1 MANNITESRESLDL
15 DLGRYLMILKRRWLS
30 VTSIFLGTVALSAFV
45 TTLPK
50 PSYEA
55 EGKLL
60 FRMPSFNVVGTNLLP
75 NNNEGKEAGDLRSLV
90 STQNPISTQIE
101 VISSPLLLQQVIDKL
116 QLKDEN
122 GELLRSEDL
131 RKKLTLKII
140 GGTDV
145 LRVSYQSNN
154 PEEAAAVVNTVMNLY
169 LENDILANRAEAE
182 ATRKFMAKQ
191 LPVSQAAVNRAEV
204 ALRVFR
210 QKNNIADLTEETRSS
225 VGIIANLDNEIN
237 AIKAQLAE
245 VNAQSNELRQKLGLN
260 SQEALAVS
268 SLSQSP
274 AVQGVLTQLQEVER
288 QLANERSRF
297 LDDNPVIVGL
307 EARKA
312 NLNNLLQQQVTQTV
326 GQQSQFAPRLLQI
339 GELRQNLIQN
349 FLQQEVQSFGLNQR
363 LASLTN
369 SRSAYAQRMKFIP
382 QLIQTQRELERKV
395 EVAQSTYQTLLKKVQ
410 ELQVAENRNTA
421 NARIIT
427 QALVPEQPESTKKLI
442 ILVLGGMAGAF
453 LSTTTVLFLEMRD
466 KSLKTLKE
474 VREVFGY
481 PLLGVIPLSA
491 NKVNSR
497 KRESELT
504 TSGIAV
510 RDMPYSLTSE
520 IYRMIQANLKF
531 LSSDKVLKTIVVT
544 SAVPK
549 EGKSTV
555 SANLATAIAQLG
567 RRVLLID
574 ADMRVPSQHHLWQ
587 LTNAAGLS
595 EVLVGQSEFNVAVNK
610 VMDNLDV
617 LTAGVRPPNPLAL
630 LDSKRMASLIEDFSS
645 KYDCVIIDA
654 PPALLAAD
662 SLALSQMSDGILL
675 VGRPGVI
682 DSSSAAAL
690 QEMLDRANHNILG
703 LVVNGIIDKNESSN
717 YFSHASEYFSPQ
729 QSRKEVVLQRRIGN
743 RDASR

>member
-1 MANNITESRESLDL
+1 MTKNLIETRESLDL
-15 DLGRYLMILKRRWLS
+15 DIGRYLMVLKRRWLV
-30 VTSIFLGTVALSAFV
+30 VTSIFLGTVALSAFA

-50 PSYEA
+50 PSYQA

-60 FRMPSFNVVGTNLLP
+60 FRTPSFKVVGTNLLP
-75 NNNEGKEAGDLRSLV
+75 NSNEGSEAGELRSLV
-90 STQNPISTQIE
+90 ASQNPISTQIE

-116 QLKDEN
+116 QLKDIN
-122 GELLRSEDL
+122 GEPLKVEALASN
-131 RKKLTLKII
+131 LTLKII

-145 LRVSYQSNN
+145 LQVSYQSNN
-154 PEEAAAVVNTVMNLY
+154 PEEVAAVVNTVMNLY
-169 LENDILANRAEAE
+169 LENDILASRAEAE
-182 ATRKFMAKQ
+182 ATRKFMSRQ

-210 QKNNIADLTEETRSS
+210 QKNNIADLSEETRSS

-245 VNAQSNELRQKLGLN
+245 VNAQTSELRQKLELN
-260 SQEALAVS
+260 SQDALAVS
-268 SLSQSP
+268 ALSQSP
-274 AVQGVLTQLQEVER
+274 AVQGVLTQLQDVER

-297 LDDNPVIVGL
+297 QDENPVIVGL
-307 EARKA
+307 EARRA
-312 NLNNLLQQQVTQTV
+312 SLTNLLQQQVTQTV

-363 LASLTN
+363 LTSLYN
-369 SRSAYAQRMKFIP
+369 SRSAYERRMKFIP

-410 ELQVAENRNTA
+410 ELQVAENSNTA
-421 NARIIT
+421 NARIIA
-427 QALVPEQPESTKKLI
+427 QALVPEQPEVGKKLI
-442 ILVLGGMAGAF
+442 VLVLGVMVGAF
-453 LSTTTVLFLEMRD
+453 LSTSSVFLLEIRD

-474 VREVFGY
+474 IREAFGY

-491 NKVNSR
+491 NKTNSR
-497 KRESELT
+497 KREAELT
-504 TSGIAV
+504 NSEIAV

-531 LSSDKVLKTIVVT
+531 LSSDKPVKTIVVT

-555 SANLATAIAQLG
+555 SANLSAAIAQLG

-574 ADMRVPSQHHLWQ
+574 ADMRVPSQHHFWQ
-587 LTNAAGLS
+587 LTNVAGLS
-595 EVLVGQSEFNVAVNK
+595 EVLVGQSEFDIAVNK

-630 LDSKRMASLIEDFSS
+630 LDSKRMASLIDNFSS

-654 PPALLAAD
+654 PPALLTAD

-675 VGRPGVI
+675 VSRPGVI
-682 DSSSAAAL
+682 DSSSAFAL
-690 QEMLDRANHNILG
+690 QEMLDRANHNVLG

-717 YFSHASEYFSPQ
+717 YFYHASEYYTPPKSK
-729 QSRKEVVLQRRIGN
+729 KEVVLQRKEN
-743 RDASR
+743 RR

>member
-1 MANNITESRESLDL
+1 MESRESLDL
-15 DLGRYLMILKRRWLS
+15 DIGRYFMILKRRWFS
-30 VTSIFLGTVALSAFV
+30 VTSIFIGTVALSALA
-45 TTLPK
+45 TTLLK

-75 NNNEGKEAGDLRSLV
+75 NNNDGNEAGDLRSLV
-90 STQNPISTQIE
+90 SSQNPISTQIE
-101 VISSPLLLQQVIDKL
+101 VISSPLLLQQVIDKV

-122 GELLRSEDL
+122 GEPLEVDVLK
-131 RKKLTLKII
+131 KKLTLKII

-145 LRVSYQSNN
+145 LRVSYQDSN

-169 LENDILANRAEAE
+169 LENDILASRYEAE
-182 ATRKFMAKQ
+182 ATRKFMSKQ

-210 QKNNIADLTEETRSS
+210 QKNNIADLTEETRTS

-237 AIKAQLAE
+237 AIQAQLAE

-274 AVQGVLTQLQEVER
+274 AVQGVLTQLQDVER

-297 LDDNPVIVGL
+297 LDDNPVIVSL

-312 NLNNLLQQQVTQTV
+312 NLTNLLQQQVTQTV
-326 GQQSQFAPRLLQI
+326 GQQPQFAPRLLQI

-363 LASLTN
+363 LASLYN

-382 QLIQTQRELERKV
+382 QLMQTQGELERKV

-410 ELQVAENRNTA
+410 ELQVAENSNTA
-421 NARIIT
+421 NARIIA
-427 QALVPEQPESTKKLI
+427 QALVPEKPESAKKTI
-442 ILVLGGMAGAF
+442 ILVLGVLFGAF
-453 LSTTTVLFLEMRD
+453 LSTSSVLLLEMRD

-474 VREVFGY
+474 VREAFAY
-481 PLLGVIPLSA
+481 PLLGVIPLYS
-491 NKVNSR
+491 NKTNYR
-497 KRESELT
+497 KRETDLT
-504 TSGIAV
+504 TVGIAV

-531 LSSDKVLKTIVVT
+531 LSSDKIVKTIVVT

-555 SANLATAIAQLG
+555 AANLAAAIAQLG

-574 ADMRVPSQHHLWQ
+574 ADMRIPSQHHFWQ

-595 EVLVGQSEFNVAVNK
+595 EVLVGQTEFDIAVNK

-630 LDSKRMASLIEDFSS
+630 LDSKRMASLIDSFSS
-645 KYDCVIIDA
+645 QYDCVIFDA

-662 SLALSQMSDGILL
+662 ALAISQMSDGILL
-675 VGRPGVI
+675 VSRPGVI
-682 DSSSAAAL
+682 DSNSASAL
-690 QEMLDRANHNILG
+690 QEMLNRANHNVLG
-703 LVVNGIIDKNESSN
+703 LVVNGIIDKHESSN
-717 YFSHASEYFSPQ
+717 YFSHTSEYFSPQ
-729 QSRKEVVLQRRIGN
+729 ELRKEVVLN
-743 RDASR
+743 RKANR

>member
-1 MANNITESRESLDL
+1 MTKSITESRESLDL
-15 DLGRYLMILKRRWLS
+15 DIGRYLMVLKRRWLA
-30 VTSIFLGTVALSAFV
+30 VTSIFVGTVALSAFA
-45 TTLPK
+45 TTLLK
-50 PSYEA
+50 PSFEA

-60 FRMPSFNVVGTNLLP
+60 FRMPSFKVVGTNLLP
-75 NNNEGKEAGDLRSLV
+75 NNNEGSEGGELRSLV
-90 STQNPISTQIE
+90 ASQNPISTQIE
-101 VISSPLLLQQVIDKL
+101 VISSPLFLQQVIDKI
-116 QLKDEN
+116 QLKNAD
-122 GELLRSEDL
+122 GEPLKATELAN
-131 RKKLTLKII
+131 KLTLKII

-154 PEEAAAVVNTVMNLY
+154 PEEAAAVVNTVMSLY
-169 LENDILANRAEAE
+169 LENDILASRAEAE

-237 AIKAQLAE
+237 AIRAQLAE
-245 VNAQSNELRQKLGLN
+245 VNAQSNEIRQKLGLN
-260 SQEALAVS
+260 TQDALTVS
-268 SLSQSP
+268 ALSQSP
-274 AVQGVLTQLQEVER
+274 AVQGVLTQLQDVER

-312 NLNNLLQQQVTQTV
+312 NLTSLLQQQVNQTV
-326 GQQSQFAPRLLQI
+326 GQETQFAPRLLQI
-339 GELRQNLIQN
+339 DQLRQGLIQN

-363 LASLTN
+363 LASLYN
-369 SRSAYAQRMKFIP
+369 SRSAYEQRMKFIP

-410 ELQVAENRNTA
+410 ELQVAENSNTA
-421 NARIIT
+421 NARIIA
-427 QALVPEQPESTKKLI
+427 QALVPEQAESGKKLI
-442 ILVLGGMAGAF
+442 ILVLGVMCGAF
-453 LSTTTVLFLEMRD
+453 LSTTAILLLEIKD

-491 NKVNSR
+491 NKTNSR
-497 KRESELT
+497 KRDAELA

-510 RDMPYSLTSE
+510 RDMPHSLTSE

-555 SANLATAIAQLG
+555 SANLAAAIAQLG

-574 ADMRVPSQHHLWQ
+574 ADMRIPSQHHLWK

-595 EVLVGQSEFNVAVNK
+595 EVLVGQSDFDIAVNK

-630 LDSKRMASLIEDFSS
+630 LDSKRMVSLIENFSS
-645 KYDCVIIDA
+645 QYDCVIIDA

-662 SLALSQMSDGILL
+662 ALALSQMSDGILL
-675 VGRPGVI
+675 VSRPGVI
-682 DSSSAAAL
+682 DSSSASAL
-690 QEMLDRANHNILG
+690 QEILDRANHNVLG

-717 YFSHASEYFSPQ
+717 YFNHASEYFKPQ
-729 QSRKEVVLQRRIGN
+729 ESRREVVLQRKAN
-743 RDASR
+743 RR